1 MSKNGHGMDLKDFI
15 YTTLTSIRE
24 GIIDANKPT
33 NNKFSIYGAEKV
45 ITFDIAV
52 EVSNEG
58 KVGAGGGVKIHV
70 AEVKVG
76 KDNTTKES
84 NVNRISFSVGL
95 RGDVY

>member
-1 MSKNGHGMDLKDFI
+1 MDLKDFI
-15 YTTLTSIRE
+15 ATTLIIIRE
-24 GIIDANKPT
+24 GIVDANKQMS
-33 NNKFSIYGAEKV
+33 NKFRIYEADKA
-45 ITFDIAV
+45 TNFNIAV